1 MHSDRLMSSQAV
13 NFTNTDRLLPH
24 INAAATLCYN
34 RSFSA
39 AKDAQLRGLLFEI
52 FCYIASLTSFSHG
65 RHLILPLALQVF
77 DSPFLSGNQYQGIL
91 LGQCSKIFCFILRVA
106 MLTNNTDSNDLLD
119 ETKAS
124 ELRSIEAQL
133 AESLIHEPGACCT
146 TAVDEWTTAHL
157 YRLAC
162 LIHVKRTLDPEFDP
176 KDPGVQHIVT
186 QFIKYLDM
194 LPSTSPAN
202 GILCWPL
209 VVAGLSSVATP
220 HRRLI
225 AGRLRKNHETWRTDI
240 LSLSADL
247 LSHQWKQRKE
257 SPRVSDSPGI
267 KPIKVQQ
274 AFEYPVVLL

>member
-1 MHSDRLMSSQAV
+1 MSSQAV

-39 AKDAQLRGLLFEI
+39 AKDARLRGLLFEI

-65 RHLILPLALQVF
+65 RHLLLPVVLQVF

-106 MLTNNTDSNDLLD
+106 MLTNNTGANDLLD
-119 ETKAS
+119 ETRAS
-124 ELRSIEAQL
+124 ELKSIEAQL
-133 AESLIHEPGACCT
+133 AEHLIPEPDNCCT
-146 TAVDEWTTAHL
+146 AAVDERTTSHL

-162 LIHVKRTLDPEFDP
+162 LIHVKRTLDPELDP
-176 KDPGVQHIVT
+176 KDPVVQNIVV
-186 QFIKYLDM
+186 QFIKYLYM

-209 VVAGLSSVATP
+209 VVAGLSSVDTS

-240 LSLSADL
+240 LSLSADI
-247 LSHQWKQRKE
+247 LSRQWKQRKVFLG
-257 SPRVSDSPGI
+257 VSDSPAI
-267 KPIKVQQ
+267 EPVKVQR